1 MIIAFKA
8 KQICANIV
16 DTLCFISLF
25 SPFKFLSFHICRNHV
40 EILHRFEITFSCI
53 GNQLYIPQTIQ
64 YLVCNFLHPIISFLE
79 RPERK
84 GKRKG
89 QFNASI

>member
-8 KQICANIV
+8 KQMCANIV

-40 EILHRFEITFSCI
+40 EILQRFEITFSCI